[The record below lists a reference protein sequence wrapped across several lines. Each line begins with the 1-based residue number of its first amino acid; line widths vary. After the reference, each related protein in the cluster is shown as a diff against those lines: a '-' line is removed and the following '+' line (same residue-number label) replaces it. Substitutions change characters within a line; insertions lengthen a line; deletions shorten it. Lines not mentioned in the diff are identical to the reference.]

1 MSEKGQQGM
10 PMHYNADD
18 ATYYPASEPGQNE
31 KCLNAKYLKY
41 GLPVLIIFVVLDLF
55 AFTYYCTQRIS
66 EMQDEIN
73 ALKRECH
80 FDKSKRNGAAKEHD
94 IEKNK
99 NNSLRPFIEEF
110 ERIRE
115 RVQKL
120 QPNKT
125 TNTTKAFQD
134 IKDYL
139 NFLISSFGR
148 NLSADGSHVFRL
160 RFELNAKNE
169 QTKAEPN
176 IDELWERWNRTNAVV
191 EDLTKLL
198 TKQNETFHFKI
209 SYHSDVLY
217 SEVKDVKLKQ
227 TKFQNE
233 TNNFL
238 KSLRNQLNTTR
249 QNLEQRLDDK
259 ISRANKSWHQA
270 LEDSVKSARSS
281 IEDIN
286 VKADGMKEELQ
297 KSIEAIDNMKQQQN
311 NLSKTK
317 TEFQETHRK
326 HDFEISDQVSKTD
339 RLEDRIAKLES
350 DTSQKNKIQH
360 VELKQTKFHNETNK
374 ILNELRNQLNTA
386 RQNLEQ
392 RLDDKISRAHR
403 PLEDSV
409 KSARSFV
416 EKINVKA
423 DGMKQD
429 LQKSIHNIKQQQSE
443 FKKDLSKTKT
453 EFREKQRKH
462 DSEISDQVSKTDR
475 LEDRIAKLESDTSQ
489 KNKIQHLENRVKEI
503 ENGVSGLSRTDIKR
517 YIFVLFLG
525 WLMYDLL
532 N

>member
-1 MSEKGQQGM
+1 MSEKGQKGM

-18 ATYYPASEPGQNE
+18 ATYYSASEPGQNE
-31 KCLNAKYLKY
+31 KCVNAKYLKY
-41 GLPVLIIFVVLDLF
+41 GLTVLIIFVVLDLF
-55 AFTYYCTQRIS
+55 AFTYFTQRIS
-66 EMQDEIN
+66 EMRDEIKT
-73 ALKRECH
+73 LKREYQ
-80 FDKSKRNGAAKEHD
+80 FDKWKRNGAAKEHD

-99 NNSLRPFIEEF
+99 NNSLRPSTEEL

-134 IKDYL
+134 IKDHL
-139 NFLISSFGR
+139 NFLISSLGR
-148 NLSADGSHVFRL
+148 NLSADGSRVSRL
-160 RFELNAKNE
+160 RFELNATKNE
-169 QTKAEPN
+169 LTKAESN
-176 IDELWERWNRTNAVV
+176 IDELWKRWNRTNAVV

-198 TKQNETFHFKI
+198 AKQNETLHFKI
-209 SYHSDVLY
+209 AYHSDALY
-217 SEVKDVKLKQ
+217 SEVKDVELKQ

-233 TNNFL
+233 TNKILNE
-238 KSLRNQLNTTR
+238 LRSQLTTTR
-249 QNLEQRLDDK
+249 QNLEHRIDDK
-259 ISRANKSWHQA
+259 ISRANKTWHRA

-286 VKADGMKEELQ
+286 VKADGMKEELR
-297 KSIEAIDNMKQQQN
+297 KSIDNMKQQQN

-326 HDFEISDQVSKTD
+326 HDSEISDQVSKTD

-360 VELKQTKFHNETNK
+360 VELKQTKFHDETNK
-374 ILNELRNQLNTA
+374 ILNELRNQLKTT

-392 RLDDKISRAHR
+392 RLDDK
-403 PLEDSV
+403 
-409 KSARSFV
+409 
-416 EKINVKA
+416 
-423 DGMKQD
+423 KQY
-429 LQKSIHNIKQQQSE
+429 LQKSIDNI
-443 FKKDLSKTKT
+443 KT
-453 EFREKQRKH
+453 EFQEKQRKH
-462 DSEISDQVSKTDR
+462 NSAISDQVSKTGR